1 MAERP
6 RRKVIPK
13 KGKRKFSGRKWFF
26 GLFFTVVI
34 AIVCGIIGYLLIILN
49 GERILTERAD
59 QLIMG
64 EASIIYD
71 ANNEEITKL
80 YHADQNRENV
90 EYDQI
95 PQQMLDAIV
104 ATEDQ
109 RFYSHSGIDFFA
121 IGRALV
127 KDIIAGSAVEGGSTI
142 TQQLAKNMFLTAD
155 KTLFRK
161 ATEASIAVALENK
174 KTKPEILA
182 MYLNRIYFGKT
193 VYGIK
198 NAAEYYFDT
207 ELENLELWQ
216 VATLAG
222 MPKAPSRYNPINDPE
237 ASQARRAVV
246 LKLMYEQKYITE
258 AEMEEAKAVVYKEP
272 ANLAEK
278 QSDPYKAYVDYVV
291 EEAIKVM
298 PGMTEQELRIG
309 GYRIYTSLNPKAQT
323 TVEEAFADDSNFE
336 ESPDEQK
343 AQGAMIIMDHRDGTI
358 QAMAGGRD
366 YVKKGLNRVEV
377 PRQPGSAFKTIA
389 SFAPALETGDYTPST
404 VLKNDKKCFGDYCPK
419 DSKGATPITMLE
431 AVKHSRNL
439 AAVWMLNEVG
449 VKTGMDF
456 AKKLGFELDSSK
468 DRNLAIALG
477 GLTNGVTPLQMAE
490 AYSVFANGGK
500 SVDPHTIIKIEN
512 TSNKKVYTYRAPES
526 EQLMKPET
534 AWYITEMLQTVV
546 EGGTGKSAA
555 INRPVAGKTGTT
567 QHGIPGFNSSANRD
581 AWFVGY
587 TPEWTAAV
595 WMGYD
600 KTNEQHVIKQGS
612 VQSAKMFAKV
622 MSEAMKDVPKSS
634 FDKPSSIPEEKK
646 APAAV
651 QNFNAVFVPE
661 EMKVHLSW
669 EPTNSVGITYQVFRK
684 EASESEFT
692 VFVDSVTLGTIDDNS
707 VFPGMTYEYYVVAY
721 DAENDLSSS
730 PSETITVQVPET
742 EIVVPE
748 IPMEPDPLNPDGN
761 GGTGVPD
768 DGTGEG
774 ITPPGEEPGG
784 IPGDGLEPT
793 PPGTEPTP
801 LPGQTDG
808 SGNGIP
814 GTTTPPGEGNNAAG
828 GTNGSGNNSDNNAAE
843 AAGTT

>member
-6 RRKVIPK
+6 RRKTAPK

-59 QLIMG
+59 MLVMG

-71 ANNEEITKL
+71 VNNEEITKL

-95 PQQMLDAIV
+95 PQLMLDAIV

-127 KDIIAGSAVEGGSTI
+127 KDVIAGSAVEGGSTI

-182 MYLNRIYFGKT
+182 MYLNRIYLGKG

-198 NAAEYYFDT
+198 AAADRYFDT
-207 ELENLELWQ
+207 DLEHLELWQ
-216 VATLAG
+216 IATLAG

-246 LKLMYEQKYITE
+246 LKLMYDQKYITE
-258 AEMEEAKAVVYKEP
+258 TEMEEAKAVVYKIP
-272 ANLAEK
+272 ANYDEK
-278 QSDPYKAYVDYVV
+278 QADPYKAYIDYTI

-298 PGMTEQELRIG
+298 PGMTEEELRIG

-323 TVEEAFADDSNFE
+323 TVENEFADDSNFE
-336 ESPDEQK
+336 DSPDDVK
-343 AQGAMIIMDHRDGTI
+343 VQGAMIIMDHRDGTI

-366 YVKKGLNRVEV
+366 YEKKGLNRVEV
-377 PRQPGSAFKTIA
+377 TRQPGSAFKPIT
-389 SFAPALETGDYTPST
+389 SYGPALETGDYIPST

-419 DSKGATPITMLE
+419 DSKGATPITMQD
-431 AVKHSRNL
+431 AIKHSRNL
-439 AAVWMLNEVG
+439 PAVWMLNEIG

-456 AKKLGFELDSSK
+456 AKKLGFDLDSSN

-477 GLTNGVTPLQMAE
+477 GLTNGVTPIQMAE

-500 SVDPHTIIKIEN
+500 SVDPHTIVKIEN
-512 TSNKKVYTYRAPES
+512 ASNKKVYTYRAPES
-526 EQLMKPET
+526 KQLMKPET
-534 AWYITEMLQTVV
+534 AWYMTQMLQTVV
-546 EGGTGKSAA
+546 QKGGTGTSAA
-555 INRPVAGKTGTT
+555 IDRAVAGKTGTT

-600 KTNEQHVIKQGS
+600 KTNEQHVIQKGS
-612 VQSAKMFAKV
+612 AQSAKLFAKV
-622 MSEAMKDVPKSS
+622 MREAMKDVPKSS
-634 FDKPSSIPEEKK
+634 FDKPTSIPEEKK
-646 APAAV
+646 GPSAV
-651 QNFNAVFVPE
+651 QNFNAIFVPDL
-661 EMKVHLSW
+661 MAVQLSW
-669 EPTNSVGITYQVFRK
+669 EPPAESSSGITYQVFRK
-684 EASESEFT
+684 EASEAEFIK
-692 VFVDSVTLGTIDDNS
+692 FNESVSGTTDDMS

-721 DAENDLSSS
+721 DAESNLTSSQ
-730 PSETITVQVPET
+730 SETITIQIPET
-742 EIVVPE
+742 EIVIPE
-748 IPMEPDPLNPDGN
+748 VPMEQEPVNPDGN
-761 GGTGVPD
+761 GEIGIPG

-774 ITPPGEEPGG
+774 VTPPSDGSGNNPGNN
-784 IPGDGLEPT
+784 PEPT
-793 PPGTEPTP
+793 PSTEPNP
-801 LPGQTDG
+801 NPGQTDG
-808 SGNGIP
+808 SGNGVP
-814 GTTTPPGEGNNAAG
+814 GATVPPVDGNPADGSN
-828 GTNGSGNNSDNNAAE
+828 GTNNNPDNNAAE